1 MPNSEDVGQ
10 AAIAAARML
19 QGLEPG
25 PLAQLRR
32 MDGGTG
38 AAGFWRLVAQ
48 HPETVGR
55 EQEPWMAIIHIIAIL
70 TPKGEPAS
78 REALHDP
85 KRRLGAVLCDGGDPS
100 WPGTTSPRPIVSEP
114 RLGRLIASRGKQREV
129 LLTRTA
135 RAIARTRLPGS
146 GVNVVDIAWTLLDS
160 DSKYSAQR
168 LADPYYR
175 RLDRAEREH
184 ENNQEGAKE

>member
-1 MPNSEDVGQ
+1 MPNSEDVGR

-32 MDGGTG
+32 MDGETG

-55 EQEPWMAIIHIIAIL
+55 EQEPWMAIIHIVAIL

-78 REALHDP
+78 REPLHDP

-100 WPGTTSPRPIVSEP
+100 WPGTAPPRPIVSEP
-114 RLGRLIASRGKQREV
+114 RLGRLIASRGKQRKV
-129 LLTRTA
+129 LLTRAA
-135 RAIARTRLPGS
+135 RAIARTRQPNS

-160 DSKYSAQR
+160 DSKYSTRR
-168 LADPYYR
+168 LSEPYYG

-184 ENNQEGAKE
+184 QTNQEGAKE